1 MSDRVSIN
9 ISAHI
14 ARVTLTRADKMNA
27 LDTAMFEAI
36 CEAIDALKAE
46 SDVRAVVVS
55 GKGRA
60 FCEAWIC
67 LTSLKTKSPWI

>member
-14 ARVTLTRADKMNA
+14 AQVTLTRADKMNA

-46 SDVRAVVVS
+46 SDVRCGGVWR
-55 GKGRA
+55 GQG
-60 FCEAWIC
+60 FLCG
-67 LTSLKTKSPWI
+67 LGPL